1 MKKEFL
7 SHLWFTLKDNSV
19 WVYFKKYRDN
29 SIIEVDFEKWEINY
43 LNIECESKTTSNFSQ
58 PENFVV
64 LECVN
69 RLLEKWY
76 FAKDIILEK
85 TYKLWHINKW
95 RLDILVKKENKT
107 FLMIECK
114 TWWKEFDKE
123 LKNIGKDWWQI
134 FSYFQQ
140 DRDAEFIILYSSNEK
155 LEYKNE
161 IIKIEESYR
170 ETSNVKDLYD
180 RWNKF
185 TKQNGIFENWVEVY
199 NFESRSLTLK
209 DLKDIEESDASFI
222 FNRFLEILRHNTVS
236 DKWNA
241 FNKIFTLFLCKIHDE
256 WTKMQDEELDFQWK
270 EWIDNHIKFQSR
282 LTDLYKKWMM
292 EFLSKEITD
301 FNNEDF
307 NKEFWYLEETVR
319 SKILEKLTKLRLQ
332 KNNEF
337 AIKEVF
343 DDETF
348 EDNATVLKEVV
359 ELLQNYRVRYT
370 KKQPFLWDFFE
381 LLLTTWLKQEA
392 GQFFTPVPIA
402 RFICKSIPIKE
413 VIENKILKWDSS
425 DLLPTTIDYAAWSW
439 HFLTESMEEIQNF
452 VNNIDISKLRP
463 NIKKELEKWKATAFD
478 WAHEYMYGIEKDYR
492 LVKTAKVGCY
502 LHGDWIATVIH
513 WDGLD
518 SFKNSKTYKW
528 KLQKFNPED
537 KQENAQFD
545 FVLSNPPYSV
555 SAFKWNLKSEN
566 ASNDFSLFESLTD
579 NSSEIESLFLERT
592 KQLLKEGW
600 IASIILPSSILSN
613 TWIYTKAREI
623 ILKNFEI
630 ISIVSL
636 GSNTFMATWTNTVVL
651 FMRKRNKFF
660 ANNIEKSIK
669 DLYQNLTDVSLNN
682 IESIFS
688 KYVNYVWEWLGF
700 DDYKTIVL
708 KNPNKKVVNHEVFK
722 EYSKKLKLAKNDDLF
737 DEIVKIEKDK
747 MLYFVLSYSQNIV
760 LVKSWEKQVEKEFLG
775 YEFSFRKWSEWI
787 HPIQGWKLIDE
798 CTKLFDSEKLDNPLK
813 VSTFIYDWFKGDFT
827 REISPNLQ
835 EHIFR
840 TRLVDLLTFDRV
852 DFEKTISTN
861 IRKKI
866 SIESKWELVKL
877 SDILETLESW
887 NRPKWWVWEYR
898 EWIPSLWWEHIWLN
912 WEVRLENI
920 KYVPGDFFQR
930 SEKWILKNKD
940 ILICKDW
947 ALTWKVAFFEKEKFW
962 FENLMINEHVF
973 LLRTNEKC
981 NQKYLFDFLFWKK
994 WQYLLKSSITWQAQ
1008 WWLNRE
1014 NLLNIK
1020 IPLPP
1025 KVIQEKIV
1033 WEIEVLEKEEQDKK
1047 QKVDVLKSEIESIVW
1062 WIDWESKKLSDLMN
1076 IVRGASP
1083 RPIREFQT
1091 NDKNWVNWVKIWDV
1105 KPESKY
1111 ITETKEKITL
1121 EWAKKSRFVNE
1132 WDFILS
1138 NSMSFWRP
1146 YIMKT
1151 SWCIHDGWLLMT
1163 DFIEWLDKNYL
1174 YSILTSD
1181 LVQKQ
1186 FKLLASWWTSV
1197 DNLNI
1202 DKVNSVK
1209 IPLPSLET
1217 QKLIVS
1223 QIEKIE
1229 KEIEALEIDLK
1240 QIPERK
1246 KEILKKYL

>member
-1 MKKEFL
+1 MHKKEFL

-19 WVYFKKYRDN
+19 WVYFKKYHDN
-29 SIIEVDFEKWEINY
+29 SIIEVDFEKEKINY
-43 LNIECESKTTSNFSQ
+43 WDKIKAWRETTQNFKDE
-58 PENFVV
+58 ENWVV

-76 FAKDIILEK
+76 KAADLILEK
-85 TYKLWHINKW
+85 DFPAGHWVTKY
-95 RLDILVKKENKT
+95 LDILVLKDWHT

-123 LKNIGKDWWQI
+123 LKNMQTTEKNQLVT
-134 FSYFQQ
+134 YFQQ
-140 DRDAEFIILYSSNEK
+140 DRKAEFLVLYASNFNSK
-155 LEYKNE
+155 KIEYKNE

-170 ETSNVKDLYD
+170 ETSNAKDFFD

-185 TKQNGIFENWVEVY
+185 TKQNWIFDNWVNAY
-199 NFESRSLTLK
+199 DFESKALTLN
-209 DLKDIEESDASFI
+209 DLKDIKETDASFI

-256 WTKMQDEELDFQWK
+256 WTKMPDEELEFQWK
-270 EWIDNHIKFQSR
+270 EWIDNNITFQTR

-301 FNNEDF
+301 FSD
-307 NKEFWYLEETVR
+307 KQISDEFSYLDENTRV
-319 SKILEKLTKLRLQ
+319 KILEKFTKIRLQ

-348 EDNATVLKEVV
+348 EDNAIVLKEVV

-392 GQFFTPVPIA
+392 WQFFTPVPIA

-413 VIENKILKWDSS
+413 VIENKILKGDSS

-439 HFLTESMEEIQNF
+439 HFLTESMEEIQNII
-452 VNNIDISKLRP
+452 NNVDTSKVKP
-463 NIKKELEKWKATAFD
+463 NVKKELDKWKTTAFD
-478 WAHEYMYGIEKDYR
+478 WAYDYMYWIEKDYR

-513 WDGLD
+513 GDWLD
-518 SFKNSKTYKW
+518 SFEHSKSYKE
-528 KLQKFNPED
+528 KLKRFNTED

-555 SAFKWNLKSEN
+555 SAFKWNIQNVTLKDHELK
-566 ASNDFSLFESLTD
+566 NDFDLFGSLTD
-579 NSSEIESLFLERT
+579 NSSEIESLFIERT
-592 KQLLKEGW
+592 KQLLKEWW

-651 FMRKRNKFF
+651 FMRKRNKFL
-660 ANNIEKSIK
+660 ANNLEKQIN
-669 DLYQNLTDVSLNN
+669 DLYKNLVDVSLNN
-682 IESIFS
+682 IENIFS
-688 KYVNYVWEWLGF
+688 KYVNYVWEWLSF
-700 DDYKTIVL
+700 EDYKTLVL
-708 KNPNKKVVNHEVFK
+708 KNPNERVLNHEIFK
-722 EYSKKLKLAKNDDLF
+722 EYSKKIKLDKKQDLF
-737 DEIVKIEKDK
+737 DEIIKIEKDK
-747 MLYFVLSYSQNIV
+747 MLYFVLSYNQNLV
-760 LVKSWEKQVEKEFLG
+760 LVKSWEKQAEKELLG

-798 CTKLFDSEKLDNPLK
+798 CTKLFDSESLDNPEK
-813 VSTFIYDWFKGDFT
+813 VSTYIYDWFNGNFT
-827 REISPNLQ
+827 REISENLS

-861 IRKKI
+861 IKKKI
-866 SIESKWELVKL
+866 RYEEIWWIDNLKLLWEISEIKKWTSITLDKVKEWNIPVVAWWQAPAYYHNESNRNWNVITVSASWAYSWFVNYFENPIFA
-877 SDILETLESW
+877 SDCNTI
-887 NRPKWWVWEYR
+887 KAKD
-898 EWIPSLWWEHIWLN
+898 
-912 WEVRLENI
+912 ENI
-920 KYVPGDFFQR
+920 ISTK
-930 SEKWILKNKD
+930 
-940 ILICKDW
+940 LI
-947 ALTWKVAFFEKEKFW
+947 FEF
-962 FENLMINEHVF
+962 
-973 LLRTNEKC
+973 
-981 NQKYLFDFLFWKK
+981 
-994 WQYLLKSSITWQAQ
+994 LKSIQSIIYWLQRWQAQ
-1008 WWLNRE
+1008 PHVYWDDLA
-1014 NLLNIK
+1014 LVK

-1025 KVIQEKIV
+1025 KNIQEKIV
-1033 WEIEVLEKEEQDKK
+1033 FEIEVLEKEEQENKE
-1047 QKVDVLKSEIESIVW
+1047 KVENLKSEIEKIVW
-1062 WIDWESKKLSDLMN
+1062 WIEWESKKLSDLMN

-1091 NDKNWVNWVKIWDV
+1091 NDENWVNWIKIWDV

-1146 YIMKT
+1146 YIMKI

-1163 DFIEWLDKNYL
+1163 DFFEWLDKNYL

-1181 LVQKQ
+1181 LVQNQ
-1186 FKLLASWWTSV
+1186 FKWLASWWTSV

-1209 IPLPSLET
+1209 IPIPSLET
-1217 QKLIVS
+1217 QKQIVL

-1229 KEIEALEIDLK
+1229 NEIDILENNLK
-1240 QIPERK
+1240 IIPEKK
-1246 KEILKKYL
+1246 KEVLKKYL